1 MDNFKTIMTFTLP
14 QDAYMAK
21 TYLESEGIETFLKD
35 ELTVQV
41 YNFYSNAIGGVK
53 LQVKERD
60 FENGLVI
67 LKRGGYINSESSE
80 EIKVEIV
87 HLDKETNKKTCP
99 FCQSDNIGK
108 TNEPNLL
115 TVIGYFIL
123 GALFPIY
130 KTSYNCFDCGKV
142 WKFSRRK

>member
-1 MDNFKTIMTFTLP
+1 MTFTLP

-21 TYLESEGIETFLKD
+21 AFLESEGIKTFLKD

-67 LKRGGYINSESSE
+67 LKKGGYIKSVSSD
-80 EIKVEIV
+80 EIKVEIAP
-87 HLDKETNKKTCP
+87 LNKGTNKKICP
-99 FCQSDNIGK
+99 FCQSENIGK

-123 GALFPIY
+123 GALFPIF
-130 KTSYNCFDCGKV
+130 KTSYKCFDCDKA
-142 WKFSRRK
+142 WRFSRQRL